1 MIWGCLRVICS
12 AQGLA
17 LELAAETNR
26 PFGVKGGLDLEKGEE
41 KPLYELL
48 AGDTQWRLIL
58 DLVRAIVSD
67 RIKISTLEKLLTDKG
82 LISREELLEKY
93 EELLRST
100 SDDVINDVLQEFG
113 KGDSDY

>member
-1 MIWGCLRVICS
+1 MIGAVSVSFAPHDGMRLN
-12 AQGLA
+12 QPP
-17 LELAAETNR
+17 ETNR
-26 PFGVKGGLDLEKGEE
+26 PLGFKGGLDLEKGEE

-67 RIKISTLEKLLTDKG
+67 RIKISALEKLLTEKG

>member
-1 MIWGCLRVICS
+1 
-12 AQGLA
+12 
-17 LELAAETNR
+17 
-26 PFGVKGGLDLEKGEE
+26 LDLEKGEE

-67 RIKISTLEKLLTDKG
+67 RIKISALEKLLTEKG
-82 LISREELLEKY
+82 LISREELQEKY
-93 EELLRST
+93 EEMLRST